1 MKNTLTLLAA
11 VILTTVSL
19 FTSCTQKNMS
29 SENHSITTNAQLEW
43 SGEYMVDGCGFKLI
57 IDGKEYKPED
67 EAAID
72 ESFKQSE
79 ESVDVKITYTETGE
93 MIDRRCGLSTQDRS
107 MPGIRIISIE
117 RI

>member
-1 MKNTLTLLAA
+1 MDTEEKNNTITKEATLD
-11 VILTTVSL
+11 
-19 FTSCTQKNMS
+19 
-29 SENHSITTNAQLEW
+29 W

-72 ESFKQSE
+72 ESFKAE
-79 ESVDVKITYTETGE
+79 EGATPVRVTYTETGE
-93 MIDRRCGLSTQDRS
+93 TIDRRCGLSTQDRS

-117 RI
+117 RL